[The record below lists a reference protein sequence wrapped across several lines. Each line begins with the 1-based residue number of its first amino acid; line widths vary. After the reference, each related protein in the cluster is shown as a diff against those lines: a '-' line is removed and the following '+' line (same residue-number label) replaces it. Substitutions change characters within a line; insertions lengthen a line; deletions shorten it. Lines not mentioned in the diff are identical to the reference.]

1 MNKSLNN
8 RGFAITGILYTIFVL
23 FSLVL
28 VSILAGLSSK
38 KTFQE
43 KSIESL
49 EKGYIFDEIA
59 SDEITSTDSLKSGKY
74 HFLFTITKDGV
85 NEEIDCYSYL
95 SSFSLSETDRD
106 IEYTTYTCNKL
117 KKLSNITVDFVGYY
131 PFNYDSQNN
140 SVGSEV
146 S

>member
-49 EKGYIFDEIA
+49 EEGYI

-74 HFLFTITKDGV
+74 HFRFKITKDGV
-85 NEEIDCYSYL
+85 VEEIDCYSYL
-95 SSFSLSETDRD
+95 SSFSGITYED

-117 KKLSNITVDFVGYY
+117 KKLSNITFVGYY